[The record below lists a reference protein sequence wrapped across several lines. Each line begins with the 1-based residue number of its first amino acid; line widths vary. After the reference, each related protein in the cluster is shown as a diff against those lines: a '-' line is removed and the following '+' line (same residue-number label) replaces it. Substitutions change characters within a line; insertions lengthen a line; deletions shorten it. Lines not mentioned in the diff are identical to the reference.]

1 MKKYTNRINRL
12 KIDIEELEFKIA
24 QAVNQKKP
32 AFAKRLSLILEM
44 KKQKLERWLCV

>member
-24 QAVNQKKP
+24 QAVNQKNQHLPKDC
-32 AFAKRLSLILEM
+32 L
-44 KKQKLERWLCV
+44 